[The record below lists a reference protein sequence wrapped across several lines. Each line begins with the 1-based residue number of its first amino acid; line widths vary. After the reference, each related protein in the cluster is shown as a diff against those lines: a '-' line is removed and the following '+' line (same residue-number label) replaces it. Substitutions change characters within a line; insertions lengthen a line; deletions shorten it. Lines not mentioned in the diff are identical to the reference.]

1 MLKILN
7 IEQIREL
14 DVFTIRQEP
23 VTSIDLME
31 RACKAFVRW
40 FTLRYE
46 NTKHVGIV
54 CGTGNNGG
62 DGLGIARLLAATG
75 YPVSVWIVRGGKESP
90 DFTTNL
96 SRLGSTTAPNNF
108 SGSTTFSDCDILIDA
123 VFGSGLSRPAEGI
136 FKEAIQ
142 AINAA
147 KAVRIA
153 VDIPSGLLAD
163 QHTTGIAVKADYTVT
178 FQLPKL
184 AFLLPEN
191 ASFVGEWHRVD
202 IGLDK
207 SFVRKAEVN
216 RFYMTR
222 KTARDLLRP
231 RPHFSHKGDYGHAL
245 LIGGSLGKIGAAV
258 LAARG
263 VLRAG
268 AGLLTVHVPNAGNTI
283 LQTAVPEAML
293 SLDPAEDMFTKAP
306 NFDPYNVIGIGP
318 GLGQSAQTAKAF
330 GDVLEAGKPM
340 VIDADALNLLAAHRA
355 LLHLVPPGS
364 LLTPHPK
371 EFERLAGKPENDF
384 DRLMN
389 QAALA
394 RQLKSVV
401 LVKGAHTA
409 IAMPDGT
416 IVFNCTG
423 NPGMATAGTGD
434 VLTGILTG
442 LMAQGNSATDA
453 ALLGVYLHGLAGD
466 LACRDLGENSFM
478 ASDLTTYLP
487 AAFAHLS

>member
-1 MLKILN
+1 
-7 IEQIREL
+7 
-14 DVFTIRQEP
+14 
-23 VTSIDLME
+23 
-31 RACKAFVRW
+31 
-40 FTLRYE
+40 
-46 NTKHVGIV
+46 
-54 CGTGNNGG
+54 
-62 DGLGIARLLAATG
+62 
-75 YPVSVWIVRGGKESP
+75 
-90 DFTTNL
+90 
-96 SRLGSTTAPNNF
+96 
-108 SGSTTFSDCDILIDA
+108 
-123 VFGSGLSRPAEGI
+123 
-136 FKEAIQ
+136 
-142 AINAA
+142 
-147 KAVRIA
+147 
-153 VDIPSGLLAD
+153 
-163 QHTTGIAVKADYTVT
+163 
-178 FQLPKL
+178 
-184 AFLLPEN
+184 
-191 ASFVGEWHRVD
+191 
-202 IGLDK
+202 
-207 SFVRKAEVN
+207 
-216 RFYMTR
+216 MTR
-222 KTARDLLRP
+222 NTARNLLRR
-231 RPHFSHKGDYGHAL
+231 RPHFSHKGDFGHAL
-245 LIGGSLGKIGAAV
+245 LIAGRLGKIGAAV

-268 AGLLTVHVPNAGNTI
+268 AGLLTVHVPNVGNTI

-293 SLDPAEDMFTKAP
+293 SLDPAEEMFTKAP
-306 NFDPYNVIGIGP
+306 SFDAYNVIGIGP
-318 GLGQSAQTAKAF
+318 GLGQSGQTAKAL

-371 EFERLAGKPENDF
+371 EFERLAGKPDNDF

-409 IAMPDGT
+409 IAMADGT

-442 LMAQGNSATDA
+442 LMAQGYSATDA

-466 LACRDLGENSFM
+466 LACRDLGENSLM

-487 AAFAHLS
+487 AAFAHLA